1 MKLQYVNIHGQ
12 PITQAAMTTMASI
25 GKQQAAARRK
35 QPDSDKPAGYHK
47 GWRVI
52 GFSPERVQA
61 AREGRERTR
70 ALALKSG
77 SADIPPPIQPRYV
90 PEKAQGQPSARKA
103 IRAARISLVVQGA
116 GRALRLAERTGRRAD
131 EGCVTR

>member
-1 MKLQYVNIHGQ
+1 MELQCVNIHGQ

-77 SADIPPPIQPRYV
+77 SADIPPPFNLDTFLKKHKGSPVRAK
-90 PEKAQGQPSARKA
+90 PFELHESALLCKE
-103 IRAARISLVVQGA
+103 
-116 GRALRLAERTGRRAD
+116 LAERFGWLNVEVVALTKG
-131 EGCVTR
+131 V